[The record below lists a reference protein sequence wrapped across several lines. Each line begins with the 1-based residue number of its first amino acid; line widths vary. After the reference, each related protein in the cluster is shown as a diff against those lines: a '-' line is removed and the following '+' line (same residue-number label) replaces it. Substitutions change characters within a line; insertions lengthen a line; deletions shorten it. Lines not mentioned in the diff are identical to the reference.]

1 MKHEVLHTNNAPAA
15 LGPYSQAIKAGN
27 LLFLSGQIPLDP
39 ETMTVVEGGIKEQ
52 ATRSLTNIKNVL
64 AEAGADFSNVV
75 KTTVFIKDM
84 NEFNDLNEVYAEF
97 FGENKPARSCVEVA
111 RLPKD
116 VKVEIELIAVL

>member
-27 LLFLSGQIPLDP
+27 LLFLSGQVPLDP

-84 NEFNDLNEVYAEF
+84 NEFGDLNEVYAEF

>member
-27 LLFLSGQIPLDP
+27 LLFLSGQVPLDP

-84 NEFNDLNEVYAEF
+84 NEFNALNEVYAEF